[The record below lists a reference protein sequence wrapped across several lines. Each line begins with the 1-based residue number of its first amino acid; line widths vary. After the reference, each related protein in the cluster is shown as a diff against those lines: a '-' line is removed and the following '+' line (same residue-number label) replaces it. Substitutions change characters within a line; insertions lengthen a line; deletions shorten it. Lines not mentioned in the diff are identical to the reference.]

1 MHGSVLRYTEDVDRV
16 FTKNNSP
23 LSTLERGQLIRMLCD
38 NSTLYKQKLVKP
50 KPLANKIASVKKL
63 GQKNDIVG
71 LLVEYLSCD
80 GENGR

>member
-16 FTKNNSP
+16 FTKNNS
-23 LSTLERGQLIRMLCD
+23 
-38 NSTLYKQKLVKP
+38 
-50 KPLANKIASVKKL
+50 AAVKKL

>member
-38 NSTLYKQKLVKP
+38 NSSLYKQKLVNQNR
-50 KPLANKIASVKKL
+50 LLTKL
-63 GQKNDIVG
+63 
-71 LLVEYLSCD
+71 
-80 GENGR
+80 RP